1 MTLTC
6 TSYPN
11 EALIPLRFV
20 HTSVDGGKNVSPGF
34 TWANPPSTTKAF
46 ALSIIDPHPV
56 AKNWVHWFVIDI
68 PFRDRAL
75 PEGASRGAGLPQGA
89 KELLNSGGTLGYEG
103 PYPPPG
109 SGLHPYVATIYAL
122 NVPSLNLPKE
132 TNLRQFLRAIEG
144 KVIEEATVAGKY
156 ER

>member
-1 MTLTC
+1 MTLKC
-6 TSYPN
+6 TSYAH
-11 EALIPLRFV
+11 EALIPVRFV
-20 HTSVDGGKNVSPGF
+20 HSSVDGGKNVSPGF
-34 TWANPPSTTKAF
+34 TWANPLSTAKSF

-68 PFRDRAL
+68 PFNERSI
-75 PEGASRGAGLPQGA
+75 PEGASRTHALPRGA
-89 KELLNSGGTLGYEG
+89 KELLNTGGQLGYEG

-109 SGLHPYVATIYAL
+109 SGLHPYVATVYAL
-122 NVPSLNLPKE
+122 NVSSLNLPTE

-144 KVIEEATVAGKY
+144 KVIEEATVAGKF

>member
-20 HTSVDGGKNVSPGF
+20 HSSVKGGGNESPGF
-34 TWANPPSTTKAF
+34 TWADPPTTTKSF
-46 ALSIIDPHPV
+46 ALSIVDPHPV
-56 AKNWVHWFVIDI
+56 ANNWVHWFVIDI
-68 PFRDRAL
+68 PFRERAI
-75 PEGASRGAGLPQGA
+75 PEGASRGVALPQGA
-89 KELLNSGGTLGYEG
+89 KELMNTGNTLGYEG

-109 SGLHPYVATIYAL
+109 SGLHPYVATLYAL

-132 TNLRQFLRAIEG
+132 TTLRQFLRAIEG
-144 KVIEEATVAGKY
+144 KIIEEASLAGKFQ
-156 ER
+156 R